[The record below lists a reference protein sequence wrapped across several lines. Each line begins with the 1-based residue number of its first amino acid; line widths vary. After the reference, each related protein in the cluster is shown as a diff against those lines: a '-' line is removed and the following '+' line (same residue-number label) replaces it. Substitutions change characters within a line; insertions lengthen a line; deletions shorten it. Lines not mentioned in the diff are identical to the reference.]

1 MDYSKKITFSESVFS
16 QEIDGEVVLLD
27 MNSENYYGLDS
38 VGSDIWKLLRE
49 GKTLQETND
58 LLLEDYDVSQEQLRQ
73 DLEAFVDRLM
83 DIGLIGWMD

>member
-83 DIGLIGWMD
+83 DIGLIGWVD